1 MKYLKKEIKSRPT
14 EKISNIVMNAKES
27 LVEDNSKAISLIT
40 ACISI
45 IVPLIIFT
53 NPVILYEKCEGGYAV
68 RHKVFYFY
76 AYKWCKSSWHET
88 QPFVIQYGGHRFFAS
103 K

>member
-53 NPVILYEKCEGGYAV
+53 NPVILYEKCEGGYGRCGQLQADTPEGDRTGGAGPSSGLGGWFQAV
-68 RHKVFYFY
+68 
-76 AYKWCKSSWHET
+76 
-88 QPFVIQYGGHRFFAS
+88 
-103 K
+103 